1 MEQLLEEE
9 LFLVD
14 GGKNWWYIVGGSIMT
29 VAGVAGV
36 IVYPALGGKLA
47 SGGVAI
53 SGVATVVDGWTAK

>member
-14 GGKNWWYIVGGSIMT
+14 GGKNWWYIVGGSITT

-36 IVYPALGGKLA
+36 IVSPGLGGA
-47 SGGVAI
+47 AAVSGI
-53 SGVATVVDGWTAK
+53 ATVVDGWTAK